1 MRYEEF
7 KEKGWLA
14 PVSAVRNGEWTDGR
28 IIETLWDSSED
39 EVHPSPGQ
47 HPMIVVVS
55 PSYQRQSH
63 GQTTSTVSNWRVT
76 TLTAT
81 SRCTACPS
89 VAVVTRSCLIENR
102 MAAVMKTVI
111 DLETIDALLETQTTM
126 SASLAEMTDRWLIA
140 ERENCLMRDFLRRLG
155 FDPKEICK
163 GSGEES
169 GRSCK
174 VVSMGAGR

>member
-1 MRYEEF
+1 
-7 KEKGWLA
+7 
-14 PVSAVRNGEWTDGR
+14 
-28 IIETLWDSSED
+28 
-39 EVHPSPGQ
+39 
-47 HPMIVVVS
+47 
-55 PSYQRQSH
+55 
-63 GQTTSTVSNWRVT
+63 
-76 TLTAT
+76 
-81 SRCTACPS
+81 
-89 VAVVTRSCLIENR
+89 
-102 MAAVMKTVI
+102 MKTVI
-111 DLETIDALLETQTTM
+111 DSETMNALLETQTTM